1 MEWYLFVDIASFIDK
16 MHSLMLKQM
25 IDPPLSTHSMRQ
37 NLNLQMNV
45 TSHRQVHDDHSVAF
59 I

>member
-16 MHSLMLKQM
+16 MHSLMSKKM

-45 TSHRQVHDDHSVAF
+45 ASHPQVRDDHSVAY